1 MTQQLAFRMKLRAG
15 QVDDYERRHA
25 NIFPEMAAALL
36 EAGVRDYSIWHDAVT
51 DELFAVMT
59 IEDPGALA
67 AVRQSE
73 IARRWWGHM
82 ADIMETHPCGA
93 PVQTPMRRVFR
104 LEEPS

>member
-1 MTQQLAFRMKLRAG
+1 MKLRAG
-15 QVDDYERRHA
+15 RVEDYERRHA
-25 NIFPEMAAALL
+25 NIFPEMVAALHG
-36 EAGVRDYSIWHDAVT
+36 AGVRDYSIWHDAAT

-59 IEDPGALA
+59 IADPDTLA

-73 IARRWWGHM
+73 TARRWWAHM
-82 ADIMETHPCGA
+82 ADIMETHPGGA